1 MNEKERLFRIGEL
14 SRITGVASSTI
25 NYYVRE
31 GLLPPPIK
39 TAPNMAYYD
48 SSYLERINEIRLLQK
63 ERGMALSEIKKII
76 RANRDSQ
83 QKNTNISRAPALDT
97 NTSNLCLRE
106 LDRRK
111 QIMEGAEQVFAR
123 KGYFASTI
131 ADIAHEAGVA
141 KGTIYWY
148 FENKRAIMLAILEY
162 ISEELTNTFLRVVR
176 RSKNGLEALLGCV
189 EPAMRM
195 LDKHGPIYLM
205 YFFEIGS
212 TDPLIQEKFR
222 KLYRSVYEGVKA
234 AVNRGIKQAV
244 IRELDPE
251 IAAYAIMG
259 IVERASQ
266 IGWPEEKRLPLETR
280 VRETRELIRRALCA
294 NPSGKNSDKTEA

>member
-1 MNEKERLFRIGEL
+1 MDEKHRLFRIGEL
-14 SRITGVASSTI
+14 SRITGVPSSTI

-48 SSYLERINEIRLLQK
+48 SSYPEMIGEIRILQK
-63 ERGMALSEIKKII
+63 ERGMTLSEIRKII
-76 RANRDSQ
+76 QTNRAVLQNNQDISKAIGSDKSDNDS
-83 QKNTNISRAPALDT
+83 SP
-97 NTSNLCLRE
+97 RE

-111 QIMEGAEQVFAR
+111 QIMEGAEKVFAR

-131 ADIAHEAGVA
+131 ADIAREAGVA

-162 ISEELTNTFLRVVR
+162 ISEELTDTFLKVVR
-176 RSKNGLEALLGCV
+176 KSENGLEALLGCV

-212 TDPLIQEKFR
+212 TDPLIQQKFR
-222 KLYRSVYEGVKA
+222 RLYRTVYEGVKA

-251 IAAYAIMG
+251 IAAYAVMG

-280 VRETRELIRRALCA
+280 VKETRELLRCALCA
-294 NPSGKNSDKTEA
+294 NPQEKN